1 MVQLWGVWSDQFRL
15 DTSYN
20 FCGDPQRGNQIL
32 IRNLPGR
39 PIILGHWELLYGS
52 RLWPFRK
59 FEFLQLPGQ
68 DEFGDQRIEPQ
79 DTLTLTFADE
89 DHFDWGH
96 KTPGGRSILYP
107 TAFCWSTS
115 IYPSQNLSVGTNGLR
130 CLSAWLAAERA
141 SRHPVTDVL
150 PPATSRV
157 AIGYV

>member
-1 MVQLWGVWSDQFRL
+1 MTHADIAAYWGAALSTLLGMVQLWGIWSDRFRL

-32 IRNLPGR
+32 IRNLSGR

-96 KTPGGRSILYP
+96 KTLGGRSIYIRLHF
-107 TAFCWSTS
+107 AGRRRSTLRR
-115 IYPSQNLSVGTNGLR
+115 IYP
-130 CLSAWLAAERA
+130 
-141 SRHPVTDVL
+141 
-150 PPATSRV
+150 
-157 AIGYV
+157 